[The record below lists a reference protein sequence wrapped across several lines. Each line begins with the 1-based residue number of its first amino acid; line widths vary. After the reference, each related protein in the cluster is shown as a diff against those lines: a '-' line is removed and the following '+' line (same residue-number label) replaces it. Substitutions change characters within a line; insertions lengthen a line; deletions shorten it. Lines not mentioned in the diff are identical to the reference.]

1 MSEENVSE
9 LEDQPAVQALDEPFV
24 GTPPAVCPVVGLGAS
39 AGGLEAFQNFLA
51 AAAPDAGLAY
61 VLVQHLDPN
70 HESMLAELLGRRTPM
85 PVGQISDGMTIEP
98 NRVYLIP
105 PNQSLSI
112 ENGRLRLS
120 EFSEPRGFR
129 RPIDDFFRSL
139 ALDQGANAACI
150 VLSGTG
156 GDGTEGLRA
165 IKEAGGLT
173 VVQRPETAKYD
184 GMPNSAVATGLVDKV
199 LDVAAMPTAVRDYFE
214 RGPARIFDLPDIADF
229 LLEVCGELRLKL
241 GHDFSQ
247 YKRSTML
254 RRVQRRMQVVG
265 SATGEDYLARLREK
279 PNEAE
284 LLFRDLLI
292 NVTCFF
298 RDSEAFDYLRREVVP
313 QLLANKGAGD
323 KIRIWAPG
331 CSSGEEAYSLA
342 ILVAEALA
350 RQRTRPTVQIFATD
364 IDEPMLQKARAASYP
379 RGAVKDVPLELL
391 DRYFFAQDDDYVLAQ
406 SIRDMVRVSN
416 HNLIKD
422 PPFSRVD
429 LVVCR
434 NLLIYL
440 NADLQQRL
448 IPVFH
453 YALRQGGWLFLGSAE
468 NIGGRSDL
476 FEALDQGSRIYSR
489 RGAQRQSVS
498 MPLFVD
504 PMATVLRDGNGRA
517 NGNVERADVASR
529 RMIERYAPAHVVV
542 NIDNDVVRSSSRT
555 GKYLELADGL
565 PSNKVTDLARRG
577 LRSSLRG
584 VLDTARRTSKR
595 AVQRGVRVDTE
606 DDELLVVDVVADPLD
621 EFETLVV
628 FQDATALRRDTE
640 SDDNVLVGGYSEEEH
655 IGQLEDELDETRT
668 RLRTTVEELETSNE
682 ELKSSNEEMMSMN
695 EELQSTNEELATV
708 NEELKNKV
716 DQLGRANSDLHNFIE
731 GTQVPTI
738 FLDSRMRIRSFTPAT
753 KDLFRFQDQ
762 DRGRLLSDVV
772 SRADQNVVET
782 LVKKVIETDAPI
794 EEEIEIEGGKEN
806 HVLRVLPYRD
816 EQKAMDGVI
825 LVFSDVTKIRQTQ
838 ADLARNELIARQRSD
853 EIETLYKTAPVGM
866 ALVDRNLRF
875 LKTNQH
881 FADQTGKPMEH
892 HIGRTLRE
900 IAPLLAER
908 MERPIEEVFEQER
921 AIANI
926 EARVSVTGATPQDF
940 LIDFYPYQEDG
951 RAVAVGILLKDVTEL
966 RHLER
971 ELRRLMDELQHR
983 VKNTLATVASIVNQT
998 VATKDDRV
1006 ELVNTLKK
1014 RIGALAATHALLTL
1028 HDWRDASLKD
1038 ILATEFEPFEHRERV
1053 TLDGPEVRLPPKHA
1067 LTLTLTLHELATN
1080 AAKYGALD
1088 APGGQLNVS
1097 WSVNEDGAGK
1107 CLTIRW
1113 EETGTAH
1120 PNGAKINEGFGSR
1133 LIRNAVVHDLQG
1145 QVEHA
1150 LTPDGL
1156 HCRIRV
1162 AIP

>member
-1 MSEENVSE
+1 MSEEPVSE
-9 LEDQPAVQALDEPFV
+9 MEDPRAILAPDRPLV
-24 GTPPAVCPVVGLGAS
+24 GLSPAVCPVVGLGAS

-85 PVGQISDGMTIEP
+85 PVQQISDGVSIEP

-105 PNQSLSI
+105 PNASLTI
-112 ENGRLRLS
+112 ENGNLRLT

-139 ALDQGANAACI
+139 ALDQGPNAACI

-156 GDGTEGLRA
+156 GDGSEGLRA
-165 IKEAGGLT
+165 VKEAGGLT

-199 LDVAAMPTAVRDYFE
+199 LDVSAMPGAIRDYFD

-229 LLEVCGELRLKL
+229 LLEVCGELRMRL

-254 RRVQRRMQVVG
+254 RRVQRRMQVIG
-265 SATGEDYLARLREK
+265 ATTGEEYLSQLRGK
-279 PNEAE
+279 ANEAD

-298 RDSEAFDYLRREVVP
+298 RDAEAFDVLRREVIP
-313 QLLANKGAGD
+313 SLLANKGAGD

-342 ILVAEALA
+342 ILMAEQLSRA
-350 RQRTRPTVQIFATD
+350 RARPSVQIFATD
-364 IDEPMLQKARAASYP
+364 IDEPMLQKARSASYP
-379 RGAVKDVPLELL
+379 QGAVKDVPIELL
-391 DRYFFAQDDDYVLAQ
+391 DRYFFAQDDEFVLTQA
-406 SIRDMVRVSN
+406 IRDMVRVSN

-429 LVVCR
+429 MVVCR

-448 IPVFH
+448 MPVFH
-453 YALRQGGWLFLGSAE
+453 YALRPGGWLFLGSAE

-476 FEALDQGSRIYSR
+476 FEPLEHGSRIYRR
-489 RGAQRQSVS
+489 RGMQRQSVS
-498 MPLFVD
+498 MPLFVE
-504 PMATVLRDGNGRA
+504 PFQGTLRDTHGRVNA
-517 NGNVERADVASR
+517 PPERVDTASR
-529 RMIERYAPAHVVV
+529 KVLERYAPPHVVV
-542 NIDNDVVRSSSRT
+542 GADNDVIRSSSRT
-555 GKYLELADGL
+555 GKYLELAEGS
-565 PSNKVTDLARRG
+565 PSAKVTDLARRG
-577 LRSSLRG
+577 LRSAVRG
-584 VLDTARRTSKR
+584 VLETARRTRKR
-595 AVQRGVRVDTE
+595 AVQRDVRMETE
-606 DDELLVVDVVADPLD
+606 DDDFLTVDVVADPLD
-621 EFETLVV
+621 ELETLLV
-628 FQDATALRRDTE
+628 FQDATALRREADN
-640 SDDNVLVGGYSEEEH
+640 DDNVQVGDYSEEDR
-655 IGQLEDELDETRT
+655 IGHLEDELDETRLK
-668 RLRTTVEELETSNE
+668 LRTTVEELETSNE

-738 FLDSRMRIRSFTPAT
+738 FLDNRMRIRSFTPAT
-753 KDLFRFQDQ
+753 KALFRFQDQ

-772 SRADQNVVET
+772 SRVDQKLIDT
-782 LVKKVIETDAPI
+782 LAKKVLDTDAPLEQELSI
-794 EEEIEIEGGKEN
+794 DGGREN
-806 HVLRVLPYRD
+806 YMLRVLPYRD
-816 EQKAMDGVI
+816 GQKAIDGI
-825 LVFSDVTKIRQTQ
+825 LLVFSDVTNIRQTQ
-838 ADLARNELIARQRSD
+838 ADLARNILVARQRSD

-866 ALVDRNLRF
+866 ALIDRNMRF
-875 LKTNQH
+875 LKINQH
-881 FADQTGKPMEH
+881 FADQTGRPAEH

-900 IAPLLAER
+900 IAPSLAER
-908 MERPIEEVFEQER
+908 MERPIGEVFEQER
-921 AIANI
+921 AVTSI
-926 EARVSVTGATPQDF
+926 EANVTETGGAPQDF

-951 RAVAVGILLKDVTEL
+951 RAVAVGIIIKDVTEL
-966 RHLER
+966 RRLER

-983 VKNTLATVASIVNQT
+983 VKNTLATVVSIVNQT

-1014 RIGALAATHALLTL
+1014 RIGALAATHALLTQRDW
-1028 HDWRDASLKD
+1028 HDVSLKD
-1038 ILATEFEPFEHRERV
+1038 ILAMEFGPFEHLGRV
-1053 TLDGPEVRLPPKHA
+1053 AISGPDVRLPPKHA

-1080 AAKYGALD
+1080 AAKYGALA
-1088 APGGQLNVS
+1088 APSGRLNVS
-1097 WSVNEDGAGK
+1097 WSVNEDGNGK
-1107 CLTIRW
+1107 YLTIRW
-1113 EETGTAH
+1113 TETNVRQAE
-1120 PNGAKINEGFGSR
+1120 GAGIKGGFGTR
-1133 LIRNAVVHDLQG
+1133 LIKNAVVHDLQG
-1145 QVEHA
+1145 DVDHR

-1156 HCRIRV
+1156 QCAIKV
-1162 AIP
+1162 ALP